1 MTGMERM
8 DSFIQFITVLF
19 IFLFVLIITYFVT
32 KWIAKY
38 QKTQTVGTNIEIIET
53 QRITTSKFIQLIRVG
68 SRYFTIAVCKDTVTM
83 ISEVSKEDII
93 FVDHQNIENMNFRNI
108 FEKVKSRVIMDNDK
122 KNQTK

>member
-1 MTGMERM
+1 MERM

-38 QKTQTVGTNIEIIET
+38 QKTQTASTNIEIIET

-68 SRYFTIAVCKDTVTM
+68 SKYFTIAVCKDTVTM

-93 FVDHQNIENMNFRNI
+93 FVDHQNIENMNFSNI